1 MTARKMIEVAG
12 NVPAAEAEAIR
23 TKVGLV
29 MDMSGKDDDTKLS
42 VLTFALVFTAVNA
55 GAEFS
60 SVIRMLAT
68 VYEEQFHYEGDE
80 E

>member
-1 MTARKMIEVAG
+1 
-12 NVPAAEAEAIR
+12 
-23 TKVGLV
+23 

-60 SVIRMLAT
+60 SVIRMLAQ